1 MVLIGNIEHSRRPW
15 HEMKGMMKM
24 KVPPSKITRKIVFE
38 ESKQSL
44 GKLFEAKALYAGK
57 SLRSFG
63 CKNIEL

>member
-1 MVLIGNIEHSRRPW
+1 
-15 HEMKGMMKM
+15 MKGMMKM

-38 ESKQSL
+38 ESKQSM